1 MKSFGYS
8 LINSIKALYDL
19 FVFIDRVAMK
29 VIKCTVRAKL
39 CVGDVKKLFI
49 INEWKHEKEQLQKK
63 KIQAF

>member
-29 VIKCTVRAKL
+29 VIRAKL